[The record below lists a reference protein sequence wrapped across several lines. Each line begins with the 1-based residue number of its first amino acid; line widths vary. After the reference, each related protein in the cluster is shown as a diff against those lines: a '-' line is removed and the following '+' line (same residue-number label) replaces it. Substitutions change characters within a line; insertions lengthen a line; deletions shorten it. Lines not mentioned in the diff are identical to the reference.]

1 MDFSTHFMASC
12 PGCQKPVSFVNP
24 HTQLLVCTQCGSV
37 LARTSE
43 QTVSARPL
51 GTVLKKQS
59 GIQPGTRG
67 QWEGKRFTVLGCC
80 RCWFEESV
88 FNYWTIAWE
97 DKSVGW
103 LAESYG
109 LYYIMEP
116 VKPENYLNIGT
127 LQRSSPGSLKELLP
141 GNEFIL
147 DKKQVTLSWEA
158 EGELFMPF
166 HPSRFIVF
174 DYSSPSGEQ
183 MTILVFSDEDLQS
196 FKVYPADLDHLYL
209 EDLRVTEPVSKTFP
223 CKQCSQPVTLVTFP
237 LAQSC
242 ACANCGTPF
251 SFQNGADFKK
261 EGTSLPV
268 GSMALAIGT
277 EGRLNGVNYKIVG
290 YAAKEEKNQH
300 HSQWREYTLF
310 NEKQGFAFLS
320 EYDGHWIFLRE
331 AAESPVILNVNE
343 KKIIYEKRMY
353 ELFNS
358 YTYKVVEAKGEFPY
372 NLFDNEKT
380 TCKEYI
386 SPPYIW
392 IQERDKLEGI
402 RWFKGEHLSPR
413 ALRGAFPEAILNYR
427 TGVGAVQPGSIKRK
441 QLYFAVV
448 IGLLAVLF
456 THFLTSAG
464 NKSEQLFFSNYTFPD
479 SANTISAVT
488 GKYVFDK
495 RKSNLKLVIY
505 SNVSNSW
512 FELGATLVNANTGK
526 EYNLEKGVEYYHG
539 VSDGESWSE
548 GSTTENAYFTR
559 IPAGTYFLQLQGTR
573 EAGYSGVRD
582 FTVEGIYDVTSNR
595 NLWLSLLLFFI
606 WPVAI
611 YLYSMY
617 QESERWRNSPYSN
630 YHEAD

>member
-1 MDFSTHFMASC
+1 MDFSTHFITSY

-37 LARTSE
+37 LARISE
-43 QTVSARPL
+43 QTVTARPL

-103 LAESYG
+103 LGESYG

-116 VKPENYLNIGT
+116 IKPEKYLSIGT
-127 LQRSSPGSLKELLP
+127 LQRSNPGSLMELLP

-166 HPSRFIVF
+166 HPSRFTVF

-183 MTILVFSDEDLQS
+183 MTIQVFSNEDLQS
-196 FKVYPADLDHLYL
+196 FKVFPTELDQLSL
-209 EDLRVTEPVSKTFP
+209 EELRVVEAVSKIFP

-261 EGTSLPV
+261 EGSSLPV
-268 GSMALAIGT
+268 GSMAFAIGN

-290 YAAKEEKNQH
+290 YAAKEEKNLH
-300 HSQWREYTLF
+300 HSQWREYTLY
-310 NEKQGFAFLS
+310 NEQEGFAFLS

-343 KKIIYEKRMY
+343 KKIIYEKGTF

-413 ALRGAFPEAILNYR
+413 ELRGAFPEAILKYR

-441 QLYFAVV
+441 QLYLAVF

-456 THFLTSAG
+456 THFITSAG
-464 NKSEQLFFSNYTFPD
+464 NRSEQLFFSNYTFPD
-479 SANTISAVT
+479 STNTLSAVT

-548 GSTTENAYFTR
+548 GSTMENAFFTR

-582 FTVEGIYDVTSNR
+582 FSVEGIYDVTSNR
-595 NLWLSLLLFFI
+595 NLWFSLLLFFI

-611 YLYSMY
+611 YLYSRY

-630 YHEAD
+630 YHEAN